1 MTTLAMGARLDRLPL
16 SAFHRRMLVLIG
28 LGLFVD
34 SFEVT
39 LMASVLGALVQSGL
53 SDVATNAKFISA
65 TFAGLAVGAVFAG
78 YVGDR
83 FGRRFAYQ
91 FNLLLFGLMSF
102 LAAMAPSMPWLIA
115 ARFFMGVGMG
125 AEFVIGYGFISEFV
139 PPKSRGRCIAVIALA
154 SNSAQLISAVVAL
167 AVIPLFGWRWMFVI
181 AGVLA
186 LVVWFL
192 RKSMPESPRWLEA
205 VGRREEAEATI
216 RAIEQESGG
225 ATVKAEP
232 VVVPAETGEATTLA
246 LLFKPPVLQRTLLG
260 ILVTVVALVGTYG
273 FTAWLPTFLVKQ
285 GYSIVQSLWY
295 SMLMSIGAVAGPA
308 LGLYF
313 TDKLGRKYGIAAVAI
328 FAAIVGTTY
337 PHLTSIAAITVCG
350 FFLVASILLLVAL
363 GLGTYVPELFPTSY
377 RMRGSGLCQFAGR
390 VATIF
395 TPYAVVALFGAY
407 GVGGVVFSI
416 SGLFVVLAVV
426 MLVFGIETKG
436 KSLETISQGAL
447 APGEGAAASLVDRP
461 VKVG

>member
-1 MTTLAMGARLDRLPL
+1 MNTLGMGARLDRLPL

-39 LMASVLGALVQSGL
+39 LMASVLGALVQSGI
-53 SDVATNAKFISA
+53 SDVPTNAKFISA

-91 FNLLLFGLMSF
+91 FNLLLFGVMSL
-102 LAAMAPSMPWLIA
+102 LAAAAPSMFWLIV

-139 PPKSRGRCIAVIALA
+139 PPAKRGRCIAVIALA
-154 SNSAQLISAVVAL
+154 SNSAQLISAVVGL
-167 AVIPLFGWRWMFVI
+167 AVIPVFGWRWMFVI
-181 AGVLA
+181 AGCLA
-186 LVVWFL
+186 LVVWVL
-192 RKSMPESPRWLEA
+192 RKGMPESPRWLES
-205 VGRREEAEATI
+205 VGRQQEAEATI
-216 RAIEQESGG
+216 RAIELEAGVDPASPGLVVAPVES
-225 ATVKAEP
+225 
-232 VVVPAETGEATTLA
+232 GEATKLA
-246 LLFKPPVLQRTLLG
+246 TLFKPPVLHRTLLG
-260 ILVTVVALVGTYG
+260 IFVTVVALVGTYG

-295 SMLMSIGAVAGPA
+295 SMLMSIGAVAGPL
-308 LGLYF
+308 LGIFLS
-313 TDKLGRKYGIAAVAI
+313 DKVGRKYGIAAVAV
-328 FAAIVGTTY
+328 FAAVTGIIY

-363 GLGTYVPELFPTSY
+363 GLGTYVPELFPTAY

-395 TPYAVVALFGAY
+395 TPYAVVALFESY

-416 SGLFVVLAVV
+416 SGLFVALAVV
-426 MLVFGIETKG
+426 MLWFGVETKG
-436 KSLETISQGAL
+436 KSLEVISQA
-447 APGEGAAASLVDRP
+447 AMPSGEAATATLVNP
-461 VKVG
+461 VKAG